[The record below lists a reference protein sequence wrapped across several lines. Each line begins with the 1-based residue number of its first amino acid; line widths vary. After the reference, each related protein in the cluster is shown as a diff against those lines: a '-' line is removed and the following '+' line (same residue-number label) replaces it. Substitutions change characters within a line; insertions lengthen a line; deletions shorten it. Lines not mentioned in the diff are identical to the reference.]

1 MEYKDYYKIL
11 GVSREADAKAIK
23 SAYRKKA
30 KQYHPDLH
38 PEHAEKFKELA
49 EAYDVLG
56 DEEKR
61 RHYDALGA
69 NWKHGGSGG
78 GVPPQYQ
85 QWAGGQAVNFED
97 FFGGASRSQGGAS
110 GFSDFFEA
118 FFGGGRGARASQT
131 HGQNAYTQNTQTQ
144 EEDLDITQPITIS
157 LNEAIQGGERE
168 LYSPQLKRNVPVKI
182 PKGISTGKKIRI
194 QQAGRASQYQ
204 AGVKGNLLLL
214 VSLDLP
220 KGTHLEG
227 LDITQNCE
235 VPIWRMILGGKQTV
249 RLPSGASIE
258 IQIPPYSQTGQ
269 KLRIRG
275 EGLPDLKKSDAL
287 RGNLYLKL
295 MPRLPQEGDPDASA
309 WVNAM
314 QLFQQN

>member
-1 MEYKDYYKIL
+1 MEYKDYYTIL
-11 GVSREADAKAIK
+11 GVSREADAKTIK

-69 NWKHGGSGG
+69 NWKHGTSGG

-85 QWAGGQAVNFED
+85 QWAGGQAVDFED
-97 FFGGASRSQGGAS
+97 LFGGSGRSQGGAS

-118 FFGGGRGARASQT
+118 FFGGGRAATSRQAYGNTVGASQT
-131 HGQNAYTQNTQTQ
+131 QS
-144 EEDLDITQPITIS
+144 EDLDITQAITIS
-157 LNEAIQGGERE
+157 LKEVIQGGERE
-168 LYSPQLKRNVPVKI
+168 LYSPQLKRHIPVKI
-182 PKGISTGKKIRI
+182 PKGISVGKKIRI
-194 QQAGRASQYQ
+194 HNAGRASQYQ

-220 KGTHLEG
+220 KGTHIEG
-227 LDITQNCE
+227 LDITQNCD
-235 VPIWRMILGGKQTV
+235 VPIWKMILGGTQTV

-258 IQIPPYSQTGQ
+258 IQIPSYSQTGQ
-269 KLRIRG
+269 KLRVRG

-287 RGNLYLKL
+287 RGNLYLRL

-314 QLFQQN
+314 QFFKQN